1 MNTKKVYGIENK
13 TKLSRM
19 NDIDNKVD
27 VINVNYM

>member
-19 NDIDNKVD
+19 NDKVD
-27 VINVNYM
+27 VINVNYV

>member
-27 VINVNYM
+27 VINVNYV